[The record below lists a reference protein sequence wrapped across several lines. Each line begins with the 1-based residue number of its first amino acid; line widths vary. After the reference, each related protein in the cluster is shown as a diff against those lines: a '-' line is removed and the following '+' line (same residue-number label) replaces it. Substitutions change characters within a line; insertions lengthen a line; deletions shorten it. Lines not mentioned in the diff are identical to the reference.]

1 MQNISRIGIA
11 LGVLLISSGST
22 ALGQSAHPCLPA
34 VDAEIARVQLDP
46 SRIDRITFGRQV
58 QTLGENNRTVGYD
71 GWVRLND
78 CGGSMIVDL
87 DTRCNVRQTYVRG
100 MCGVAGV
107 KTFD

>member
-1 MQNISRIGIA
+1 MLIAIG
-11 LGVLLISSGST
+11 GLLVAAGPT
-22 ALGQSAHPCLPA
+22 VAQSEHPCLAA
-34 VDAEIARVQLDP
+34 VQAEIARVGLAET
-46 SRIDRITFGRQV
+46 RIERIGFARQV
-58 QTLGENNRTVGYD
+58 RTLGDNNRTVGFD

-78 CGGSMIVDL
+78 CGGSMVVDL